1 MPSETQQQFEEKAR
15 QVKTIQSSPYP
26 IYDQPPNVSTLQARE
41 PMAGAAPIADS
52 EREFDELLGR
62 MVRILANTGRLNPS
76 TVRAVADLAA
86 AAGVQPG
93 GTGGYAASPAS
104 DRNTSDT
111 VHPLDAARER
121 GRLSAIQEW
130 EDSANLPL
138 KDAATLA
145 GRSDRMLNLDR
156 QAGRV
161 YALVLPG
168 RERGFR
174 YPSWQLNVD
183 GGRLAAALTPFVQAG
198 ASCWVIHSFMNRQRD
213 ELQGLTPAQW
223 IADPVRPIEAV
234 VQVAQARYRDEQ
246 GAA

>member
-1 MPSETQQQFEEKAR
+1 VEWQEISAKAA
-15 QVKTIQSSPYP
+15 SGFD
-26 IYDQPPNVSTLQARE
+26 IYDQPPHVSALQARE
-41 PMAGAAPIADS
+41 PLVGAAPLADS

-93 GTGGYAASPAS
+93 ETGGYAASPAA
-104 DRNTSDT
+104 DRKPPDAA
-111 VHPLDAARER
+111 HPLDAARER
-121 GRLSAIQEW
+121 GRLSAFQEW
-130 EDSANLPL
+130 ENPANLPL

-156 QAGRV
+156 QAGRL

-183 GGRLAAALTPFVQAG
+183 GSRLAAALTPFVQAG
-198 ASCWVIHSFMNRQRD
+198 ASCWVIHSFMHRPRD
-213 ELQGLTPAQW
+213 DLQGLTPAQW
-223 IADPVRPIEAV
+223 IADPARPIAAA